1 MSSKQEDMA
10 IAVAQLQSMDITS
23 TAEED
28 KSLLLQIL
36 TTIRKAVSASN
47 SPPISDLLDQK
58 PLPTLIAILEESSST
73 PNIIFETLWIL
84 TNIASGSSEQT
95 VELVNS
101 GALDVSV
108 RFLEHSNIQVS
119 EQVLWLIGNV
129 SGDSVPYRDLLL
141 NAGTGKRL
149 VAAYKQVLA
158 NESDCKA
165 YVANAAWVCSN
176 LLRGKPFPP
185 LSLAAPLVD
194 LALDMLK
201 NAEDTADL
209 ADVFWSFSYVS
220 ESNFF
225 AAKLLKLPTFLTAL
239 RDRGIFSS
247 SVKVQTPALRTLGN
261 LVTYDGKLTQI
272 IVDAGFIPVLAQM
285 YQGVKRSS
293 IRREIL
299 WALSNIAA
307 GTRAQARAVFDC
319 AAAKAVMLEGIND
332 AVDIAKEAAYAL
344 CNPLSDGVGLPG
356 AYDTKTLDAIM
367 GFLAKGKGIERL
379 KKQVFDSMNAYLG
392 DLLQGKG
399 SEKALQAA
407 ARVDWTSYLKSPTIK
422 DDPYCSNL
430 ESTIYSIMN
439 KSVGFAEGQVEPAH
453 GSDSVDGQLE
463 PVDVGSLAKTLDK
476 TSLEE

>member
-1 MSSKQEDMA
+1 MSSNPEDMA
-10 IAVAQLQSMDITS
+10 IAVAQLKSIDITS

-28 KSLLLQIL
+28 KSLLLEVL

-58 PLPTLIAILEESSST
+58 PFPTFIAILEGSSST

-84 TNIASGSSEQT
+84 TSIASGSCEQT
-95 VELVNS
+95 AELVNS

-108 RFLEHSNIQVS
+108 RFLEHTNIQVS

-158 NESDCKA
+158 NESDSKT
-165 YVANAAWVCSN
+165 YTANAAWVCSN
-176 LLRGKPFPP
+176 LLRGKPFPAM
-185 LSLAAPLVD
+185 SLAAPLVD

-201 NAEDTADL
+201 NAQDTADL
-209 ADVFWSFSYVS
+209 ADVFSSFSYVS

-247 SVKVQTPALRTLGN
+247 SSKVQTRALRTLEN
-261 LVTYDGKLTQI
+261 LVTFDIKLTQI

-285 YQGVKRSS
+285 YQGVNRSA

-299 WALSNIAA
+299 WTLSNITA
-307 GTRAQARAVFDC
+307 GTRAQAQAVFDC

-332 AVDIAKEAAYAL
+332 SVDIAKEAAVAL
-344 CNPLSDGVGLPG
+344 CNPLTDGVGLSG

-367 GFLAKGKGIERL
+367 GFLARGKGTEKLRNQI
-379 KKQVFDSMNAYLG
+379 VGSMDAYLG
-392 DLLQGKG
+392 ELLQGKG

-407 ARVDWTSYLKSPTIK
+407 VHVDWASYMESPTIK
-422 DDPYCSNL
+422 DNPDCSNL
-430 ESTIYSIMN
+430 VPTIYAIMN
-439 KSVGFAEGQVEPAH
+439 KPVDFADGDFA
-453 GSDSVDGQLE
+453 DGQLE
-463 PVDVGSLAKTLDK
+463 PVDVGSLAKALDK